1 MINLPKISYFDD
13 FFFFFQQSS
22 LEIAAFFS
30 HQFLG
35 KSQGDSG
42 INKIKAIH
50 I

>member
-1 MINLPKISYFDD
+1 MSYFDH

-22 LEIAAFFS
+22 PEIAAFCS

-42 INKIKAIH
+42 INKTKAIH